1 MNNKKRILLV
11 TQYFYP
17 EVFKSND
24 IAFELVR
31 RGHKVDALVGIPNY
45 PEGKY
50 FKGYGIFKKRHEVV
64 NGVNVYRTFQTP
76 RGKGGWRLPVNY
88 LSYVISG
95 CIDALL
101 CYGWKKYDCVICHET
116 SPIFQAYP
124 GLLVSRMRNIPFYMW
139 VLDIWPDAM
148 RSGGGLRNEKIIGWA
163 DRRVKGI
170 YNRCEKILISSKRFT
185 ESILPKGNY
194 KDKIVYFPNWSEDIM
209 AMDTDYP
216 IPELPDGFKIMIAGN
231 LGKSQNLDAVA
242 EAMIRLRDVSEVK
255 WVFVGDGSRKEW
267 LDHFIAEKGL
277 SGCALTLG
285 RFPFAAMPA
294 FYAKADA
301 MLVTLRAEFPHLGM
315 VVPARLQSYMSA
327 GRPVLA
333 MIGPGGQ
340 DIIEESGCGYAV
352 GAGDVDAFVKV
363 IHEKVLAD
371 REGFAAKGRN
381 GRKYYEDHF
390 RKEDCIDNLEKIII
404 KT

>member
-1 MNNKKRILLV
+1 MKILLV

-17 EVFKSND
+17 ENFKSND
-24 IAFELVR
+24 IAFELAK
-31 RGHKVDALVGIPNY
+31 RGHEVDALVGIPNY

-50 FKGYGIFKKRHEVV
+50 YKGYGLFKKRLEVV
-64 NGVNVYRTFQTP
+64 NGVHIYRAFQTP
-76 RGKGGWRLPVNY
+76 RGKGGWRLPLNY
-88 LSYVISG
+88 LTYVISG
-95 CIDALL
+95 CIDVLFYFA
-101 CYGWKKYDCVICHET
+101 WRNYDCVICHET

-124 GLLVSRMRNIPFYMW
+124 GVLLSKLRKIPFYMW

-148 RSGGGLRNEKIIGWA
+148 RSGGGIKNEKIIGWA

-170 YNRCEKILISSKRFT
+170 YKDCTKIMISSKRFT
-185 ESILPKGNY
+185 ESILPKGDFA
-194 KDKIVYFPNWSEDIM
+194 DKMVYFPNWSEDM
-209 AMDTDYP
+209 LAMPSDYH
-216 IPELPDGFKIMIAGN
+216 IPKLPDGFKIMIAGN

-242 EAMIRLRDVSEVK
+242 EAMVQLRDVPEVK
-255 WVFVGDGSRKEW
+255 WIFVGDGSQKDW
-267 LDHFIAEKGL
+267 LDLFIKDNGL
-277 SGCALTLG
+277 QNCAFALG

-340 DIIEESGCGYAV
+340 DIIREADCGYAV
-352 GAGDVDAFVKV
+352 DAGDVDAFVKV
-363 IHEKVLAD
+363 IREKVLKD
-371 REGFAAKGRN
+371 REGFEKKGKN
-381 GRKYYEDHF
+381 GRIYFEKNYQ
-390 RKEDCIDNLEKIII
+390 KVDCIDHLEEII
-404 KT
+404 KQKS